1 MQGTACDGASDR
13 IYVTEH
19 YRESDMRKKI
29 HPVPSR
35 IVLATLVAALAVPA
49 PASAQFGGLFKKR
62 PSANQES
69 SDNSQAKD
77 CAADPGKSIGKS
89 ILGNMI
95 GDFTRRA
102 TRGMGVVGSYIPRA
116 EVADTLTN
124 SIACRLDQD
133 EQLQAAEATR
143 NVTRS
148 EAVGSSSQWKS
159 ETRADV
165 SGSSTATAKTQ
176 TADGTSCMTITDVV
190 IVDGEETR
198 ASKKMC
204 KARGETRYVVMV

>member
-1 MQGTACDGASDR
+1 MILGTV
-13 IYVTEH
+13 I
-19 YRESDMRKKI
+19 
-29 HPVPSR
+29 
-35 IVLATLVAALAVPA
+35 AALAVPA
-49 PASAQFGGLFKKR
+49 PASAQFGSLFKKR
-62 PSANQES
+62 SSAPQES
-69 SDNSQAKD
+69 SDNSNSDD
-77 CAADPGKSIGKS
+77 CTTDPGKSIGKS

-102 TRGMGVVGSYIPRA
+102 TRNMGVVGSYIPRA

-148 EAVGSSSQWKS
+148 EAVGSSAQWKS

-176 TADGTSCMTITDVV
+176 TADGTSCMTITDVI

-198 ASKKMC
+198 ASKQMC
-204 KARGETRYVVMV
+204 KGRGETRYVVVV

>member
-1 MQGTACDGASDR
+1 
-13 IYVTEH
+13 
-19 YRESDMRKKI
+19 MRNKVGRFSCKM
-29 HPVPSR
+29 
-35 IVLATLVAALAVPA
+35 VLGILITALAVPA

-62 PSANQES
+62 SSTDQKS
-69 SDNSQAKD
+69 SDSSPAKD
-77 CAADPGKSIGKS
+77 CATDPGKSIGKS

-102 TRGMGVVGSYIPRA
+102 TRNMGVVGSYIPRA

-176 TADGTSCMTITDVV
+176 TADGTSCMTITDVI

-198 ASKKMC
+198 ASKQMC
-204 KARGETRYVVMV
+204 KGRGETRYVVMV

>member
-1 MQGTACDGASDR
+1 MRNKIGGFYSKLILGTV
-13 IYVTEH
+13 I
-19 YRESDMRKKI
+19 
-29 HPVPSR
+29 
-35 IVLATLVAALAVPA
+35 AALAVPA
-49 PASAQFGGLFKKR
+49 PASAQFGSLFKKR
-62 PSANQES
+62 SSAPQES
-69 SDNSQAKD
+69 SDNSNSDD
-77 CAADPGKSIGKS
+77 CTTDPGKSIGKS

-102 TRGMGVVGSYIPRA
+102 TRNMGVVGSYIPRA

-148 EAVGSSSQWKS
+148 EAVGSSAQWKS

-176 TADGTSCMTITDVV
+176 TADGTSCMTITDVI

-198 ASKKMC
+198 ASKQMC
-204 KARGETRYVVMV
+204 KGRGETRYVVVV

>member
-1 MQGTACDGASDR
+1 MSEQHRELIMRNKVGRFHSKLVLGTV
-13 IYVTEH
+13 I
-19 YRESDMRKKI
+19 
-29 HPVPSR
+29 
-35 IVLATLVAALAVPA
+35 AALAVPA
-49 PASAQFGGLFKKR
+49 PASAQFGSLFKKR
-62 PSANQES
+62 SSAQQES
-69 SDNSQAKD
+69 SDNSNSDD
-77 CAADPGKSIGKS
+77 CTTDPGKSIGKS

-102 TRGMGVVGSYIPRA
+102 TRNMGVVGSYIPRA

-148 EAVGSSSQWKS
+148 EAVGSSAQWKS

-176 TADGTSCMTITDVV
+176 TADGTSCMTITDVI

-198 ASKKMC
+198 ASKQMC
-204 KARGETRYVVMV
+204 KGRGETRYVVVV

>member
-1 MQGTACDGASDR
+1 MQNRFGGFYSKLILGTV
-13 IYVTEH
+13 I
-19 YRESDMRKKI
+19 
-29 HPVPSR
+29 
-35 IVLATLVAALAVPA
+35 AALAVPA
-49 PASAQFGGLFKKR
+49 PASAQFGSLFKKR
-62 PSANQES
+62 SSAPQES
-69 SDNSQAKD
+69 SDNSNSDD
-77 CAADPGKSIGKS
+77 CTTDPGKSIGKS

-102 TRGMGVVGSYIPRA
+102 TRNMGVVGSYIPRA

-148 EAVGSSSQWKS
+148 EAVGSSAQWKS

-176 TADGTSCMTITDVV
+176 TADGTSCMTITDVI

-198 ASKKMC
+198 ASKQMC
-204 KARGETRYVVMV
+204 KGRGETRYVVVV

>member
-1 MQGTACDGASDR
+1 
-13 IYVTEH
+13 
-19 YRESDMRKKI
+19 MRKEARRF
-29 HPVPSR
+29 PSK
-35 IVLATLVAALAVPA
+35 LVVAISVVALAVPA

-62 PSANQES
+62 PSANQEA
-69 SDNSQAKD
+69 SDNSQTTD
-77 CAADPGKSIGKS
+77 CATDPGNSIGKS
-89 ILGNMI
+89 ILGSVI
-95 GDFTRRA
+95 GNFTQRA
-102 TRGMGVVGSYIPRA
+102 TRGMGVVGSFIPRA

-124 SIACRLDQD
+124 AIACRLDPD

-148 EAVGSSSQWKS
+148 EEVGSSSQWTS

-165 SGSSTATAKTQ
+165 SGSSTATAKTEL
-176 TADGTSCMTITDVV
+176 ADGSSCMTITDVV

-198 ASKKMC
+198 ASKRMC

>member
-1 MQGTACDGASDR
+1 MSEQHRELIMRNKIGGFYSKLILGTV
-13 IYVTEH
+13 I
-19 YRESDMRKKI
+19 
-29 HPVPSR
+29 
-35 IVLATLVAALAVPA
+35 AALAVPA
-49 PASAQFGGLFKKR
+49 PASAQFGSLFKKR
-62 PSANQES
+62 SSAQQES
-69 SDNSQAKD
+69 SDNSNSDD
-77 CAADPGKSIGKS
+77 CTTDPGKSIGKS

-102 TRGMGVVGSYIPRA
+102 TRNMGVVGSYIPRA

-148 EAVGSSSQWKS
+148 EAVGSSAQWKS
-159 ETRADV
+159 KTRADV

-176 TADGTSCMTITDVV
+176 TADGTSCMTITDVI

-198 ASKKMC
+198 ASKQMC
-204 KARGETRYVVMV
+204 KRRGETRYVVVV

>member
-1 MQGTACDGASDR
+1 MSEQHRELIMRNKIGGFYSKLILGTV
-13 IYVTEH
+13 I
-19 YRESDMRKKI
+19 
-29 HPVPSR
+29 
-35 IVLATLVAALAVPA
+35 AALAVPA
-49 PASAQFGGLFKKR
+49 PASAQFGSLFKKR
-62 PSANQES
+62 SSAQQES
-69 SDNSQAKD
+69 SDNSNSDD
-77 CAADPGKSIGKS
+77 CTTDPGKSIGKS

-102 TRGMGVVGSYIPRA
+102 TRNMGVVGSYIPRA

-148 EAVGSSSQWKS
+148 EAVGSSAQWKS

-176 TADGTSCMTITDVV
+176 TADGTSCMTITDVI

-198 ASKKMC
+198 ASKQMC
-204 KARGETRYVVMV
+204 KGRGETRYVVVV

>member
-1 MQGTACDGASDR
+1 MSEQHRELIMQNKVGGIYSKLILGTV
-13 IYVTEH
+13 I
-19 YRESDMRKKI
+19 
-29 HPVPSR
+29 
-35 IVLATLVAALAVPA
+35 AALAVPA
-49 PASAQFGGLFKKR
+49 PASAQFGSLFKKR
-62 PSANQES
+62 SSAQQQT
-69 SDNSQAKD
+69 SDNSSSDD
-77 CAADPGKSIGKS
+77 CTTDPGKSIGKS

-102 TRGMGVVGSYIPRA
+102 TRNMGVVGSYIPRA

-148 EAVGSSSQWKS
+148 EAVGSSAQWKS

-176 TADGTSCMTITDVV
+176 TADGTSCMTITDVI

-198 ASKKMC
+198 ASKQMC
-204 KARGETRYVVMV
+204 KGRGETRYVVVV

>member
-1 MQGTACDGASDR
+1 
-13 IYVTEH
+13 
-19 YRESDMRKKI
+19 MRYKVRHISSKMVVAI
-29 HPVPSR
+29 
-35 IVLATLVAALAVPA
+35 LVAALAVPA

-69 SDNSQAKD
+69 SDQAKAKD
-77 CAADPGKSIGKS
+77 CATDPGKSIGRS
-89 ILGNMI
+89 ILGSVI

-102 TRGMGVVGSYIPRA
+102 TQGMGAVGSFIPRA

-143 NVTRS
+143 DVTRS
-148 EAVGSSSQWKS
+148 ETVGTSSQWTS
-159 ETRADV
+159 ETRSDV

-198 ASKKMC
+198 ASKQMC

>member
-1 MQGTACDGASDR
+1 MQNRFGGFYSKLILGTV
-13 IYVTEH
+13 I
-19 YRESDMRKKI
+19 
-29 HPVPSR
+29 
-35 IVLATLVAALAVPA
+35 AALAVPA
-49 PASAQFGGLFKKR
+49 PASAQFGSLFKKR
-62 PSANQES
+62 SSAPQES
-69 SDNSQAKD
+69 SDNSNSDD
-77 CAADPGKSIGKS
+77 CTTDLGKSIGKS

-102 TRGMGVVGSYIPRA
+102 TRNMGVVGSYIPRA

-148 EAVGSSSQWKS
+148 EAVGSSAQWKS

-176 TADGTSCMTITDVV
+176 TADGTSCMTITDVI

-198 ASKKMC
+198 ASKQMC
-204 KARGETRYVVMV
+204 KGRGETRYVVVV

>member
-1 MQGTACDGASDR
+1 MRNKVGRFHSKLVLGTV
-13 IYVTEH
+13 I
-19 YRESDMRKKI
+19 
-29 HPVPSR
+29 
-35 IVLATLVAALAVPA
+35 AALAVPA
-49 PASAQFGGLFKKR
+49 PASAQFGSLFKKR
-62 PSANQES
+62 SSAQQES
-69 SDNSQAKD
+69 SDNSNSDD
-77 CAADPGKSIGKS
+77 CTTDPGKSIGKS

-102 TRGMGVVGSYIPRA
+102 TRNMGVVGSYIPRA

-148 EAVGSSSQWKS
+148 EAVGSSAQWKS

-176 TADGTSCMTITDVV
+176 TADGTSCMTITDVI

-198 ASKKMC
+198 ASKQMC
-204 KARGETRYVVMV
+204 KGRGETRYVVVV